1 MYSSTTGRED
11 HDPGDGY
18 DMIQSE
24 QHLQNAGFIC
34 DRRHT
39 NYAPVG
45 CAYVLPAATTTFLP
59 PFHAYPQRRPRSGGS
74 GTVVPVLAVL
84 LYHYIIS
91 HTGISSAGYLDAS
104 PRHVTRDAGGYGEEG
119 EQCHL

>member
-11 HDPGDGY
+11 HDPGDAY

-59 PFHAYPQRRPRSGGS
+59 PFHAYPQRRKQQQREIGI
-74 GTVVPVLAVL
+74 L
-84 LYHYIIS
+84 L
-91 HTGISSAGYLDAS
+91 SSK
-104 PRHVTRDAGGYGEEG
+104 TEEWW
-119 EQCHL
+119 